1 MNLMKTGFGKSL
13 RCAAVVLA
21 LCMFEAKAYEE
32 EFDLNALIVRS
43 EMYVW
48 NRITDFLDIFH
59 GGIAGGPGI
68 GFELALTDYGKLGAY
83 VSYERGVD
91 FPHFVPPLWLI
102 DYYGRRP
109 VFNFHEGYY
118 ATASLGPW
126 RKQILDAN
134 PTLYFPRGE
143 KTEPVVW
150 ANNTSPWD
158 LRVQIDALL
167 IHPYLNLRTLE
178 VADFFAGIV
187 GLDPKKDDQECDD
200 EELARRQPADQFGR
214 GVCNILFGALEIPFN
229 IIRLTNEEGDL
240 PGISKGVGLGLW
252 RFACREIVGVV
263 ELVTFPFGWSPIIE
277 PEYVVQKKLGPN
289 WKVNR
294 PAFHKNY

>member
-1 MNLMKTGFGKSL
+1 MIRKGFMKSL
-13 RCAAVVLA
+13 RCAVVVLT
-21 LCMFEAKAYEE
+21 LCMVQANAYEE

-48 NRITDFLDIFH
+48 NRITDFLDIFR
-59 GGIAGGPGI
+59 GGVAGGPGI
-68 GFELALTDYGKLGAY
+68 GFEVALTDYGKLGAY

-91 FPHFVPPLWLI
+91 FPHFLPPLWLI

-126 RKQILDAN
+126 RKQILDTK

-143 KTEPVVW
+143 KAEPVIW
-150 ANNTSPWD
+150 ANSTSPWD
-158 LRVQIDALL
+158 LRVQLDALL
-167 IHPYLNLRTLE
+167 IHPYLNVRTLE

-252 RFACREIVGVV
+252 RFACREVVGVV
-263 ELVTFPFGWSPIIE
+263 ELVTFPFGWTPIIE